1 MKQIQNQKK
10 GFTLLEVLLVIALIG
25 ILVGIIIVVLNPKAR
40 FASAR
45 NDVRQSDIRK
55 IEGALIQYRLQE
67 GSYPDGLTSTLKEIC
82 DPDIANPS
90 TNCGSNINLSVLIP
104 TYLQSIPQDPNDKDT
119 TGGNGYQV
127 AVDITRNVVAVKA
140 IQAES
145 SATISIN
152 DPLLSGLPSPLINT
166 PLADSKPGGLPNLAL
181 LDGNGNPVYSYV
193 RWVGEQYQ
201 RSGYAG
207 NGGGG
212 PPATFNVTSG
222 WMSLRTSDGK
232 AITYGL
238 GGIQLAGAPHY
249 RFNAEYYLGPWYS
262 NIDVY
267 VETYFQNVGVG
278 GSADVFY
285 MYSQIE
291 GQSPTSNNTNYG
303 MGISFSTPD
312 SFDLARSRGRWEF
325 GNSAQEVIETWDGY
339 SRVRYPVLS
348 GTNYNP
354 IIKNS
359 DTLTVTLTGTGF
371 QAGVTTV
378 RIDGNAV
385 AATVISDTSLT
396 VNVNTNAFGAATTTV
411 FQVSNGVGL
420 SSNTLTIDLSS
431 TPPASPS
438 NTNISLL
445 MNCNVSPFV
454 DSSIY
459 ARTITIQAG
468 TPSLSSVQSKF
479 GSKSCLLNSGSRLG
493 FNDTTE
499 LDLTGDFTIESW
511 IYPLSTG
518 DRIVAGHSSQ
528 NVQIFRLNE
537 GGTGTL
543 SFYLNGV
550 QVFSPVAAGITPN
563 NWYHVAISRSGTVTK
578 MFVNGVQVGSN
589 NTAWSGSF
597 KINMIGINWFGSYF
611 DGYIDDFRVTKGVSW
626 YNSNFTPPTAQLTP

>member
-67 GSYPDGLTSTLKEIC
+67 GSYPAGLTSTLKEIC

-104 TYLQSIPQDPNDKDT
+104 IYLQSIPQDPNDKDT

-145 SATISIN
+145 SSTISIN
-152 DPLLSGLPSPLINT
+152 DPLSSGLPSTLINT
-166 PLADSKPGGLPNLAL
+166 PLADSKPGGLPNFEL

-193 RWVGEQYQ
+193 RWVGVQWFRNCYGMYTPCAQ
-201 RSGYAG
+201 
-207 NGGGG
+207 NI
-212 PPATFNVTSG
+212 TSG
-222 WMSLRTSDGK
+222 WMPLRTAEGQ

-238 GGIQLAGAPHY
+238 GGIILDGPYSAVG
-249 RFNAEYYLGPWYS
+249 YLGPWYS

-267 VETYFQNVGVG
+267 RPNADNASIG
-278 GSADVFY
+278 GTVDVFL
-285 MYSQIE
+285 MYRATTTQL
-291 GQSPTSNNTNYG
+291 TTNNSNYG
-303 MGISFSTPD
+303 FWMNSPSYD
-312 SFDLARSRGRWEF
+312 SSDIATSRGRWEF

-359 DTLTVTLTGTGF
+359 DTVTVTLTGTGF

-378 RIDGNAV
+378 KMDGNAV

-445 MNCNVSPFV
+445 MNCNGSSFI

-563 NWYHVAISRSGTVTK
+563 NWYHVAISRSGTITK

-589 NTAWSGSF
+589 NTTWSGSF